1 VWALAKREKKVKYR
15 RVIQLLFAAISNSYL
30 TGFATGTLYKG
41 NLKMVCNPGLNCY
54 SCPGT
59 VMSCPIGSLQ
69 AVIGSR
75 AFSVSL
81 YVFGL
86 ILMFGALMGRAVC
99 GFLCPFGWVQELL
112 HKIPF
117 PVKRNRF
124 KGDKQL
130 RYLKYVVLL
139 VFVLILPMTLNNEAG
154 NAPPAFCKYICP
166 AGTLEAGIPHVYFKG
181 APPPPAPSSG
191 SGLVKS
197 LNIVPTQS
205 GPKVGALFTW
215 KMALLAAVVLL
226 SVAIYRPFCKY
237 LCPLGAMYGIINP
250 WALYRLRLDPSK
262 CVACGACA
270 RACGM
275 CIDPVKTTNHAEC
288 VRCGDCVNVCPTGAL
303 SLGVGHLKPE
313 HAPMG
318 SPGKEGTV

>member
-1 VWALAKREKKVKYR
+1 MAKREKKVKYR
-15 RVIQLLFAAISNSYL
+15 RVIQLVFAAISNSYL

-54 SCPGT
+54 SCPGA

-166 AGTLEAGIPHVYFKG
+166 AGTLEAGIPHVYFKS
-181 APPPPAPSSG
+181 APPPPASG

-205 GPKVGALFTW
+205 GPKVGALFAW

-226 SVAIYRPFCKY
+226 SVIIYRPFCKY
-237 LCPLGAMYGIINP
+237 LCPLGAIYGLLNRFSAYRMKVDDNACVHCGKCEQACKMGVKVTQNIN
-250 WALYRLRLDPSK
+250 S
-262 CVACGACA
+262 
-270 RACGM
+270 
-275 CIDPVKTTNHAEC
+275 AEC
-288 VRCGDCVNVCPTGAL
+288 IRCGLCKDVCP
-303 SLGVGHLKPE
+303 K
-313 HAPMG
+313 HAIKSG
-318 SPGKEGTV
+318 FFIKE

>member
-1 VWALAKREKKVKYR
+1 MAKREKRVKYR
-15 RVIQLLFAAISNSYL
+15 RVIQLVFAAISNSYL

-41 NLKMVCNPGLNCY
+41 NLKMVCNPGLSCY
-54 SCPGT
+54 SCPGA

-154 NAPPAFCKYICP
+154 NARRRFARHLP
-166 AGTLEAGIPHVYFKG
+166 GRDVRGRIPHVYFG
-181 APPPPAPSSG
+181 RAAAPASG

-205 GPKVGALFTW
+205 GPRWARCFL

-226 SVAIYRPFCKY
+226 SWLSTGRFVSICACWAVRHAQPWRCTACGWTKQARIAARVLARAACDTSKDHQSRRVCALRRLSTPAPPARSCWV
-237 LCPLGAMYGIINP
+237 CPLEA
-250 WALYRLRLDPSK
+250 
-262 CVACGACA
+262 GACPH
-270 RACGM
+270 GQ
-275 CIDPVKTTNHAEC
+275 
-288 VRCGDCVNVCPTGAL
+288 
-303 SLGVGHLKPE
+303 
-313 HAPMG
+313 
-318 SPGKEGTV
+318 PGKEGTV